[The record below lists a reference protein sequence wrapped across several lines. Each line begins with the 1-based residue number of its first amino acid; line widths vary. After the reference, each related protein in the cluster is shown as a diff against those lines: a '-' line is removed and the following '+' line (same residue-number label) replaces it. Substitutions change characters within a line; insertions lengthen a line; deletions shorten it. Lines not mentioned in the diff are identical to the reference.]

1 MLGCISKVRKH
12 SLADKAGIQ
21 AGEKLCSV
29 NGCAVRDIID
39 LSFLTTDDLVELE
52 IENHD
57 GQKRLLQIAKYP
69 DEDLG
74 LEFESAVF
82 DKVRTCY
89 NNCIFCFVDQMI
101 PGMRP
106 SLYVRDDDYRL
117 SFLYGN
123 FITITNMNDADFDR
137 IIKTH
142 LSPLYISVHA
152 TDPQVRCQMM
162 HNRFAGEIMDKMQ
175 RLLDAGIQIH
185 TQIVC
190 CPGYNDGAVLQKT
203 FEDLYALHPG
213 ILTMAVVPV
222 GLTKHRAH
230 LHPMRTF
237 TPDEAAQVV
246 ENVTA
251 WQQQCREETG
261 KSFVYLGDEFY
272 LLASK
277 ELPPSDYYD
286 GFPQLENGIGLTRNF
301 LNEWE
306 QALQHLQY
314 AQGTEPA
321 VIPVGESAYKVL
333 QPLLDAFNAQYKT
346 EHRFLSVK
354 NKFFG
359 GHVNVTGLLTGSDI
373 LPEVKNCQRVI
384 LPAVVLNQDNLF
396 LDDMAL
402 AQFKKDLNGKVEIAA
417 NAGELLHLLTVP
429 KEG

>member
-12 SLADKAGIQ
+12 SLAGKAGIQ

-123 FITITNMNDADFDR
+123 FITLTNMNDADFDR

-190 CPGYNDGAVLQKT
+190 CPGYNDGAVLQTT

-272 LLASK
+272 LLAGK